1 MPTRSLF
8 RRVALVGAVCLATT
22 AAAQD
27 DVPSPR
33 PDQGEY
39 ARLTQELES
48 LAERNAWAGAARIYP
63 KLVATGVPPSYQDL
77 LYGAHA
83 ARAVGDIGSVRER
96 LLAAKEIK
104 EEKEVI
110 ESLWALDEAFGSV
123 DLTCDPDMG
132 WALSSAAKPFE
143 PDQVR
148 AIEFAIDQVATTC
161 AFAGYLPAGS
171 YTFCGRDFDVRP
183 GVSTVGMDMRGLPVP
198 KKQKKQAKKRQK
210 D

>member
-1 MPTRSLF
+1 MPAQSLIT
-8 RRVALVGAVCLATT
+8 RVAFMGALCLAAT
-22 AAAQD
+22 AVAQD
-27 DVPSPR
+27 DVPPPR

-123 DLTCDPDMG
+123 DLKCDPDMG
-132 WALSSAAKPFE
+132 WALSSATKPFE

-148 AIEFAIDQVATTC
+148 AIEFAIGQVATTC
-161 AFAGYLPAGS
+161 VFTGYLPAGS

-183 GVSTVGMDMRGLPVP
+183 GVSTVGMDMRGLPVS
-198 KKQKKQAKKRQK
+198 KKQKKQAKKQQK